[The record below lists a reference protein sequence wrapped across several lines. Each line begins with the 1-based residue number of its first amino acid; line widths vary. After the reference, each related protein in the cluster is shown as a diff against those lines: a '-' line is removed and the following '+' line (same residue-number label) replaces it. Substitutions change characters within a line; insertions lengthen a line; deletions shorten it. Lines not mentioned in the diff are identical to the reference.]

1 MAKQYQK
8 VACLQADIQIHI
20 GCIVC
25 IYYTCI
31 YIYTYTYCVYSL
43 PYPHTV
49 PIERA
54 RILTTWHGSGTW
66 KISAS
71 WRATYHGY
79 ITCRRTSHHCLD
91 WSRIPFTIYIYI
103 YICINIQI
111 ISYIDMYKYIK
122 IILVILI
129 YIMIYI
135 YTFLYTHTHACSVL
149 PHRPC
154 RCQNQKHWSFLSGV
168 PRKRQDWGT
177 PEGCQS
183 LGSATTCTAPWPTW
197 RG

>member
-1 MAKQYQK
+1 MYILY
-8 VACLQADIQIHI
+8 V
-20 GCIVC
+20 
-25 IYYTCI
+25 YI

-43 PYPHTV
+43 PYPHTF

-91 WSRIPFTIYIYI
+91 WSRIPFTIYIYTRF
-103 YICINIQI
+103 C
-111 ISYIDMYKYIK
+111 
-122 IILVILI
+122 
-129 YIMIYI
+129 
-135 YTFLYTHTHACSVL
+135 THTHTHACSVL

>member
-1 MAKQYQK
+1 
-8 VACLQADIQIHI
+8 
-20 GCIVC
+20 
-25 IYYTCI
+25 
-31 YIYTYTYCVYSL
+31 
-43 PYPHTV
+43 
-49 PIERA
+49 
-54 RILTTWHGSGTW
+54 
-66 KISAS
+66 
-71 WRATYHGY
+71 
-79 ITCRRTSHHCLD
+79 
-91 WSRIPFTIYIYI
+91 
-103 YICINIQI
+103 
-111 ISYIDMYKYIK
+111 MYKYIK

-135 YTFLYTHTHACSVL
+135 YIHVSVHTHTHACSVL